1 MAIPLIVV
9 TILLLI
15 ATLSMP
21 AVIRHL
27 SARQFASLEMRRGG
41 TWYGS
46 LGQALWTTLV
56 CLVLLVVT
64 LPLWLIPPFFALIP
78 PLLWGWLT
86 YRVMTYD
93 ALALHA
99 SRDERRALVRRY
111 RLPLLLIGV
120 ASGLLGSLPT
130 LLWASSVWLIV
141 LFPVITAVTI
151 WIYAFILVFSALWFG
166 YYCLRALQRMR
177 AEEHGARHAAPW
189 FPTENYYLQ
198 RGRNGIWRHHHRRRN
213 PVGQACRQ
221 ASAEGH
227 RTADRARAVARL
239 GGIHRRRAGAHHGD
253 AAPHASPRA
262 TSCFRR
268 AASAPRRTITRASA
282 RQPRSACRSSCIR
295 KRRN

>member
-1 MAIPLIVV
+1 MNDLLRSFGRALTSALHPRMLWLTFMPFAAATIGWGLVLWFFWQTLTGATRTWLEGWSFTTTLYNLFGWLGFSSLHAVIAPFIVIAVAIPLIVV
-9 TILLLI
+9 TVLLLI

-21 AVIRHL
+21 AVVRHL
-27 SARQFASLEMRRGG
+27 SARQFAGLEMRRGG

-46 LGQALWTTLV
+46 LAHSLVTTV
-56 CLVLLVVT
+56 ICLVLLVVT
-64 LPLWLIPPFFALIP
+64 LPLWLVPPFFVLIP

-99 SRDERRALVRRY
+99 SADERRALIRRY

-177 AEEHGARHAAPW
+177 ADEQGAR
-189 FPTENYYLQ
+189 
-198 RGRNGIWRHHHRRRN
+198 
-213 PVGQACRQ
+213 
-221 ASAEGH
+221 
-227 RTADRARAVARL
+227 TAVT
-239 GGIHRRRAGAHHGD
+239 
-253 AAPHASPRA
+253 PY
-262 TSCFRR
+262 
-268 AASAPRRTITRASA
+268 
-282 RQPRSACRSSCIR
+282 
-295 KRRN
+295 

>member
-1 MAIPLIVV
+1 
-9 TILLLI
+9 
-15 ATLSMP
+15 
-21 AVIRHL
+21 
-27 SARQFASLEMRRGG
+27 MRRGG

-56 CLVLLVVT
+56 CLVLLIVT
-64 LPLWLIPPFFALIP
+64 LPLWLVPPFFALIP

-86 YRVMTYD
+86 YRVMSYD

-99 SRDERRALVRRY
+99 SRDERRALVRRF

-177 AEEHGARHAAPW
+177 TEERGAVRHAAPV
-189 FPTENYYLQ
+189 PY
-198 RGRNGIWRHHHRRRN
+198 
-213 PVGQACRQ
+213 
-221 ASAEGH
+221 
-227 RTADRARAVARL
+227 
-239 GGIHRRRAGAHHGD
+239 
-253 AAPHASPRA
+253 
-262 TSCFRR
+262 
-268 AASAPRRTITRASA
+268 
-282 RQPRSACRSSCIR
+282 
-295 KRRN
+295 

>member
-1 MAIPLIVV
+1 MNDLLRSFGRALTSALHPRMLWLTFMPFAAATIGWGLILWFFWQTLTGATRTWLEGWSFTTTLYNLFGWLGFSSLHAVIAPFIVIAVAIPLIVV
-9 TILLLI
+9 TVLLLI

-27 SARQFASLEMRRGG
+27 SARQFAALEMRHGG

-46 LGQALWTTLV
+46 LAHSLVTTV
-56 CLVLLVVT
+56 ICLVLLVIT
-64 LPLWLIPPFFALIP
+64 LPLWLVPPFFALIP

-99 SRDERRALVRRY
+99 SADERRALIRRY

-177 AEEHGARHAAPW
+177 ADEQGAR
-189 FPTENYYLQ
+189 
-198 RGRNGIWRHHHRRRN
+198 
-213 PVGQACRQ
+213 
-221 ASAEGH
+221 
-227 RTADRARAVARL
+227 TAVT
-239 GGIHRRRAGAHHGD
+239 
-253 AAPHASPRA
+253 PY
-262 TSCFRR
+262 
-268 AASAPRRTITRASA
+268 
-282 RQPRSACRSSCIR
+282 
-295 KRRN
+295 

>member
-1 MAIPLIVV
+1 MNDLLRSFGRALASALHPRMLWLTFKPFLAATIGWGVLLWFSWQTLIGATRGWLDNWSFTITLYHLFDWLGFSTLHAVMAPFFVIAIAIPLIVV
-9 TILLLI
+9 TVLLLI

-21 AVIRHL
+21 AVIRFL
-27 SARQFASLEMRRGG
+27 SARQFPSLEMRRGG

-56 CLVLLVVT
+56 CLVLLIGT
-64 LPLWLIPPFFALIP
+64 LPLWLVPPFFALIP

-99 SRDERRALVRRY
+99 SADERRALVKRF
-111 RLPLLLIGV
+111 RLPLLLIGI

-130 LLWASSVWLIV
+130 LIWASSVWLIV

-177 AEEHGARHAAPW
+177 AEEHGGVRQTAPV
-189 FPTENYYLQ
+189 PY
-198 RGRNGIWRHHHRRRN
+198 
-213 PVGQACRQ
+213 
-221 ASAEGH
+221 
-227 RTADRARAVARL
+227 
-239 GGIHRRRAGAHHGD
+239 
-253 AAPHASPRA
+253 
-262 TSCFRR
+262 
-268 AASAPRRTITRASA
+268 
-282 RQPRSACRSSCIR
+282 
-295 KRRN
+295 

>member
-1 MAIPLIVV
+1 MNDLLRSFGRALASALHPRMLWLTFVPFFAATVVWGVILWFSWQTLTGVTRAWLEGWSFTTTLYRLFDWIGFSALHAALAPFIVLAMAIPLIVV

-21 AVIRHL
+21 GVIRHL
-27 SARQFASLEMRRGG
+27 SARQFSNLEMRRGG

-46 LGQALWTTLV
+46 LMHAVWTTLV

-99 SRDERRALVRRY
+99 SRDERRALVRRHH
-111 RLPLLLIGV
+111 LPLLLIGV

-130 LLWASSVWLIV
+130 LIWASSVWLIV

-177 AEEHGARHAAPW
+177 AEEQGARHAAPVV
-189 FPTENYYLQ
+189 PY
-198 RGRNGIWRHHHRRRN
+198 
-213 PVGQACRQ
+213 
-221 ASAEGH
+221 
-227 RTADRARAVARL
+227 
-239 GGIHRRRAGAHHGD
+239 
-253 AAPHASPRA
+253 
-262 TSCFRR
+262 
-268 AASAPRRTITRASA
+268 
-282 RQPRSACRSSCIR
+282 
-295 KRRN
+295 

>member
-1 MAIPLIVV
+1 MLWLTFKPFIVATVGWGVILWFSWQTLIGGTRLWLDSWSFTTTLYHLFDWLGFSALHAVIAPFMVIAMAIPLIVV
-9 TILLLI
+9 TVLLLI

-21 AVIRHL
+21 AVIRFL
-27 SARQFASLEMRRGG
+27 AARQFPGLEMRRGG

-56 CLVLLVVT
+56 CLVLLIVT
-64 LPLWLIPPFFALIP
+64 LPLWLVPPFFALIP

-86 YRVMTYD
+86 YRVMSYD

-99 SRDERRALVRRY
+99 SRDERRALVRRF

-177 AEEHGARHAAPW
+177 TEERGAVRHAAPV
-189 FPTENYYLQ
+189 PY
-198 RGRNGIWRHHHRRRN
+198 
-213 PVGQACRQ
+213 
-221 ASAEGH
+221 
-227 RTADRARAVARL
+227 
-239 GGIHRRRAGAHHGD
+239 
-253 AAPHASPRA
+253 
-262 TSCFRR
+262 
-268 AASAPRRTITRASA
+268 
-282 RQPRSACRSSCIR
+282 
-295 KRRN
+295 

>member
-1 MAIPLIVV
+1 MNDTVLHIIVIAATFFLAGAVAILLAGLNPAWKETVRGLWSAYRLEFAIVGAILV
-9 TILLLI
+9 PAAIGGWLFVAVLLLI

-27 SARQFASLEMRRGG
+27 AARQFASLEMRRGG

-46 LGQALWTTLV
+46 LIHALWTTLI

-64 LPLWLIPPFFALIP
+64 LPLWLVPPFFALIP

-99 SRDERRALVRRY
+99 TSEERRALVRRH

-141 LFPVITAVTI
+141 LFPVVTAATI

-177 AEEHGARHAAPW
+177 AEEHG
-189 FPTENYYLQ
+189 T
-198 RGRNGIWRHHHRRRN
+198 
-213 PVGQACRQ
+213 
-221 ASAEGH
+221 
-227 RTADRARAVARL
+227 RTAVTV
-239 GGIHRRRAGAHHGD
+239 
-253 AAPHASPRA
+253 PY
-262 TSCFRR
+262 
-268 AASAPRRTITRASA
+268 
-282 RQPRSACRSSCIR
+282 
-295 KRRN
+295 

>member
-1 MAIPLIVV
+1 MNDLLRSFGRALASVLHPRMLWLTLAPFLAAAVVWGAILWFSWQTLIGATRGWLDSWSFTTTLYHLFDWAGFSSLHAVVAPFIVVAIAIPLIVV
-9 TILLLI
+9 TVLLLI

-21 AVIRHL
+21 AVIKHL
-27 SARQFASLEMRRGG
+27 AARQFAGLEMRHGG

-46 LGQALWTTLV
+46 LAHSLWTTFV
-56 CLVLLVVT
+56 CLVVLIVT

-99 SRDERRALVRRY
+99 SRDERRILVRRH

-141 LFPVITAVTI
+141 LFPVMTAATI

-166 YYCLRALQRMR
+166 YYCLRALQRLR
-177 AEEHGARHAAPW
+177 AEEQGPRGTAPV
-189 FPTENYYLQ
+189 PY
-198 RGRNGIWRHHHRRRN
+198 
-213 PVGQACRQ
+213 
-221 ASAEGH
+221 
-227 RTADRARAVARL
+227 
-239 GGIHRRRAGAHHGD
+239 
-253 AAPHASPRA
+253 
-262 TSCFRR
+262 
-268 AASAPRRTITRASA
+268 
-282 RQPRSACRSSCIR
+282 
-295 KRRN
+295 

>member
-1 MAIPLIVV
+1 MNDLLRSFGRALASVFHPRMLWLTFAPFFAAVVLWGAILWFSWQTLIGATRNWLEGWSFSTTLYRLFDWLGFSSLHAAVAPFIVVAIAIPLIVV
-9 TILLLI
+9 TVLLLI

-21 AVIRHL
+21 AVIKHL

-41 TWYGS
+41 SWYGS
-46 LGQALWTTLV
+46 LMHALWTTFV
-56 CLVLLVVT
+56 CLIVLVIT

-99 SRDERRALVRRY
+99 SSDERRILVRRH

-141 LFPVITAVTI
+141 LFPVMTAATI

-166 YYCLRALQRMR
+166 FYCLRALQRLR
-177 AEEHGARHAAPW
+177 AEEHGPHGTAPVL
-189 FPTENYYLQ
+189 Y
-198 RGRNGIWRHHHRRRN
+198 
-213 PVGQACRQ
+213 
-221 ASAEGH
+221 
-227 RTADRARAVARL
+227 
-239 GGIHRRRAGAHHGD
+239 
-253 AAPHASPRA
+253 
-262 TSCFRR
+262 
-268 AASAPRRTITRASA
+268 
-282 RQPRSACRSSCIR
+282 
-295 KRRN
+295 